1 MDQTHSEEGWG
12 IVGLSED
19 HEPLL
24 LQTPIPTQAERKG
37 PARVPS
43 LGLLDLTHSTQLHPE
58 LHAIVKKQA
67 QTNRCIDTLGGGDS
81 FWLQGSNLPLT
92 NSGIHI
98 ITASHTCLVV
108 L

>member
-1 MDQTHSEEGWG
+1 MKDGDRSWLVCQVHVGRMDQTHSEEGWG

-43 LGLLDLTHSTQLHPE
+43 LGLLDLTHSTQSHPE

-67 QTNRCIDTLGGGDS
+67 QTNRCIDKETGRARGALKT
-81 FWLQGSNLPLT
+81 T
-92 NSGIHI
+92 NQ
-98 ITASHTCLVV
+98 L
-108 L
+108 